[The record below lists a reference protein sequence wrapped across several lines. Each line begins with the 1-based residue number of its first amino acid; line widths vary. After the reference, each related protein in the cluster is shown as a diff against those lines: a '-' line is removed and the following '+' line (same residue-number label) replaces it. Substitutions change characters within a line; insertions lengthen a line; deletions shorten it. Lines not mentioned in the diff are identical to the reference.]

1 MPQCLTLLE
10 LIRFLTIVHVPVTVD
25 YPFLWV
31 HSEHPALYVYQEFH
45 YTDGQALYT
54 TMAFCTAWGERM

>member
-31 HSEHPALYVYQEFH
+31 HSEYPALYVYQE
-45 YTDGQALYT
+45 YTYRDRFGEVTAYG
-54 TMAFCTAWGERM
+54 FCTAWGERM